1 VVAVVPGVVVH
12 GAGHYARCER
22 ETAKTLMAME
32 GVGVGSVGGS
42 LTGLALTGASRYFVA
57 PLAFGAIG
65 GASLFVISLVA
76 DVYGSAAPAG
86 GTGEPPRRLPRL
98 EIQTGLRY
106 VYDPQ
111 FRYRAFLSHGFR
123 LDSRWFW
130 LAPELDVALDAK
142 NRRYALKAGHR
153 LVGPSSE
160 RDSKSGTRV
169 DLQLG
174 LTDHDYADDG
184 FAMRTLEGSFALR
197 LDLAELG
204 ESLRGSF
211 AETELGYARQQ
222 SRFDGLPG
230 DGTDELLA
238 RVSVGAYIGAG
249 RGEFRLGYD
258 HRRDT
263 LAGGL
268 RVRGIGAGYLG
279 FVHQRSELYFGRWG
293 VASEVALGSAFLAS
307 GFSLIRLGS

>member
-1 VVAVVPGVVVH
+1 
-12 GAGHYARCER
+12 
-22 ETAKTLMAME
+22 
-32 GVGVGSVGGS
+32 
-42 LTGLALTGASRYFVA
+42 VA
-57 PLAFGAIG
+57 PLAVGAIG
-65 GASLFVISLVA
+65 GASLFVISWLA
-76 DVYGSAAPAG
+76 DVYGSAAPEG
-86 GTGEPPRRLPRL
+86 GTGEPGRRMPRL
-98 EIQTGLRY
+98 ETQTGLRY

-111 FRYRAFLSHGFR
+111 FRYRAFVSHGFR

-130 LAPELDVALDAK
+130 LSPEFDVALDAK
-142 NRRYALKAGHR
+142 NRRYALKVGHR
-153 LVGPSSE
+153 LVGPSSI
-160 RDSKSGTRV
+160 RYSKSGTRV

-174 LTDHDYADDG
+174 VSDHDYDDDG
-184 FAMRTLEGSFALR
+184 FAMRTFEGSFAAR
-197 LDLAELG
+197 LDLVAIG

-211 AETELGYARQQ
+211 AEMELGYARQQ

-238 RVSVGAYIGAG
+238 RIGVGTYIGAG

-279 FVHQRSELYFGRWG
+279 FLHQRTELYFGTLG
-293 VASEVALGSAFLAS
+293 IASEVALGSAFLVS
-307 GFSLIRLGS
+307 GFLLVRLGS